1 MKWIGY
7 SMIFLASA
15 GGGYYASMLLE
26 RRKEQLLILRRA
38 VLSLKRE
45 IDYQLAPLSE
55 AFSHTALRTKEPWGS
70 FLEETGEKLAKEVT
84 QGTDFFQIWEN
95 QMKTAAKFHP
105 WKKDLAILQAL
116 GQGLGQLD
124 KDMQL
129 SQLKLLEEELLEA
142 EREAEEERVKKGH
155 LYRMLGPCMGLL
167 GIILLL

>member
-1 MKWIGY
+1 MKWMGY
-7 SMIFLASA
+7 SLIFLAAA
-15 GGGYYASMLLE
+15 GRGYYASFLLE
-26 RRKEQLLILRRA
+26 KRKEQIWSLRKA

-45 IDYQLAPLSE
+45 IDYQLSPLSE
-55 AFSHTALRTKEPWGS
+55 AFCHTAVRTTEPWGS
-70 FLEETGEKLAKEVT
+70 FFEETGNKLAREGQ
-84 QGTDFFQIWEN
+84 QGADFIEIWGI
-95 QMKTAAKFHP
+95 QMKKAAKFHP

-124 KDMQL
+124 KEMQL

-142 EREAEEERVKKGH
+142 EREAEEERIKKGH